1 MTVFM
6 DSHTALSAVPNT
18 PFFFLR
24 HGETDWN
31 KQAKAQGQTDIPLNA
46 VGRDQAST
54 AIPLLR
60 GQGIRRIVTSPLER
74 AADTAAIVN
83 GALDLPM
90 ERHPGI
96 MERAFGPY
104 EGKPFNRAWYDE
116 GPGNG
121 AEEHEPFNTRILS
134 ALVEILD
141 RPGSV
146 LLVSHGG
153 VFRAFGI
160 LLCDLPAARAGNAVP
175 FRFAP
180 PAPGERHWTLHP
192 VDPVPNHAV
201 DSD

>member
-1 MTVFM
+1 MTAFT
-6 DSHTALSAVPNT
+6 DPRTALSAVPKV

-31 KQAKAQGQTDIPLNA
+31 NEAKAQGQTDIPLNQ

-54 AIPLLR
+54 AIPLLQD
-60 GQGIRRIVTSPLER
+60 QGIARIVTSPLER

-83 GALDLPM
+83 GALSLPVD
-90 ERHPGI
+90 RHAGI

-104 EGKPFNRAWYDE
+104 EGKPFDRAWYED

-121 AEEHEPFNTRILS
+121 AEEHAPFNLRILS

-141 RPGSV
+141 RPGPV

-153 VFRAFGI
+153 VFRAFGK
-160 LLCDLPAARAGNAVP
+160 LLCALPAARAGNAIP
-175 FRFAP
+175 FRFDP
-180 PAPGERHWTLHP
+180 PEASDSAWSLHP
-192 VDPVPNHAV
+192 VDPVIKT
-201 DSD
+201 S

>member
-1 MTVFM
+1 MTALM
-6 DSHTALSAVPNT
+6 DSRTALSALPKA

-31 KQAKAQGQTDIPLNA
+31 KEARAQGQTDIPLNA
-46 VGRDQAST
+46 TGRDQASA

-60 GQGIRRIVTSPLER
+60 NQGIVRIVTSPLER
-74 AADTAAIVN
+74 ASDTAAIVN
-83 GALDLPM
+83 SALSVPVD
-90 ERHPGI
+90 RHPGI

-104 EGKPFNRAWYDE
+104 EGKPFDRGWYED

-121 AEEHEPFNTRILS
+121 AEEHEPFNARILS

-141 RPGSV
+141 RPGPV

-153 VFRAFGI
+153 VFRAFGT
-160 LLCDLPAARAGNAVP
+160 LLCELPAARAGNAIP

-180 PAPGERHWTLHP
+180 PESGESRWTLHP
-192 VDPVPNHAV
+192 VDPVMETEKG
-201 DSD
+201 